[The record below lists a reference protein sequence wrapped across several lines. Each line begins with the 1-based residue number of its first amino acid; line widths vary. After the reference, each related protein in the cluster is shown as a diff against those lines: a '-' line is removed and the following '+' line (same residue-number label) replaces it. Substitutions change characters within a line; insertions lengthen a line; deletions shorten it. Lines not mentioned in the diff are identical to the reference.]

1 MNDLTPAEKITSN
14 ETEKFFTTPLILIF
28 LIVFIDL
35 VGFGMVI
42 PVLPIYA
49 QTAPFFAS
57 PAEIGFVVSIYSW
70 MQFVFSPILGRL
82 SDKYGR
88 RPVLFISML
97 GSAVG
102 YVVLGLANT
111 LVLVFAGR
119 IISGIT
125 GGNISAAQAYIAD
138 VTSKENRAKGMA
150 LFGAAFGLG
159 FVAGPAIGGITSKYG
174 VHIPFF
180 IAACLSLIAALA
192 VYFVLPE
199 SRKFGSHVAEE
210 AGGRIA
216 QLLGSLKE
224 REFGTVNII
233 YFLLV
238 TAFSIMTTAFVLYTA
253 HVFGYNA
260 EQNGY
265 LFALVGITAVIGQ
278 GVLFHKLVNR
288 FGETRL
294 AALGCILMAASFFC
308 IPFVSPVFAGV
319 SGLIGVCIAL
329 AFANSLASPSLTSL
343 ASKITHEH
351 KQGSALGIL
360 QSGGSLARALGPTIA
375 GPLLNNA
382 ANTLDSHTIYRTFFT
397 ASGIMFL
404 AFLMA
409 LYAVRLMGKHIP
421 VTKTRS
427 ERLKAREIE
436 RWN

>member
-1 MNDLTPAEKITSN
+1 VNDRPTAEKITSK

-49 QTAPFFAS
+49 QVAPFFAS
-57 PAEIGFVVSIYSW
+57 PFEIGLVVSIYSW

-88 RPVLFISML
+88 RPVLFVSML

-111 LVLVFAGR
+111 LVLVFVGR

-138 VTSKENRAKGMA
+138 VTTRENRAKGMA
-150 LFGAAFGLG
+150 LFGAAFGFG

-180 IAACLSLIAALA
+180 IAASLSMIAALS

-199 SRKFGSHVAEE
+199 SRKFGSPPPAES
-210 AGGRIA
+210 GGRIA
-216 QLLGSLKE
+216 QLLGALKE
-224 REFGTVNII
+224 REFGTVNLI

-253 HVFGYNA
+253 HTFGYNA

-265 LFALVGITAVIGQ
+265 LFSLVGITAAVGQ
-278 GVLFHKLVNR
+278 GVFFHKLVKK
-288 FGETRL
+288 FGETVL
-294 AALGCILMAASFFC
+294 VSFGCIVMAACFFF
-308 IPFVSPVFAGV
+308 IPFVSPAFAGI

-329 AFANSLASPSLTSL
+329 AFGNSLASPSLTSL

-360 QSGGSLARALGPTIA
+360 QSGGSLARAIGPTLA

-382 ANTLDSHTIYRTFFT
+382 SNTLDTFTIYRTFF
-397 ASGIMFL
+397 AAGAIMLL

-409 LYAVRLMGKHIP
+409 LYAIRVIGRHAGLA
-421 VTKTRS
+421 S
-427 ERLKAREIE
+427 
-436 RWN
+436 

>member
-1 MNDLTPAEKITSN
+1 MNDLTSKKITSN

-57 PAEIGFVVSIYSW
+57 PFEIGLVVSIYSW

-82 SDKYGR
+82 SDRYGR
-88 RPVLFISML
+88 RPVLFISMV
-97 GSAVG
+97 GSALG

-111 LVLVFAGR
+111 LLLVFVGR

-138 VTSKENRAKGMA
+138 VTTRENRAKGMA

-180 IAACLSLIAALA
+180 IAASLSLIAAMA

-199 SRKFGSHVAEE
+199 SRRFNATLHPSEP
-210 AGGRIA
+210 GGRIA
-216 QLLGSLKE
+216 ELLGSLKE
-224 REFGTVNII
+224 REFGTVNLI

-253 HVFGYNA
+253 YTFGYNA

-278 GVLFHKLVNR
+278 GVLFDRFVKR

-294 AALGCILMAASFFC
+294 AAFGCILMAASFFC
-308 IPFVSPVFAGV
+308 IPFVTPAFSGLA
-319 SGLIGVCIAL
+319 GLIGVCVAL

-360 QSGGSLARALGPTIA
+360 QSGGSLARAIGPTLA

-397 ASGIMFL
+397 AGGIMLL

-409 LYAVRLMGKHIP
+409 LYAVRLMGRHATAA
-421 VTKTRS
+421 V
-427 ERLKAREIE
+427 
-436 RWN
+436 